1 LDFRGLAVNCPDRLV
16 ATEFAKEL
24 RHHPTVAPTT
34 ICTMPNT
41 KPVPEQPDRE
51 LRIICDVVVDAYN
64 ESERALGWYYY
75 LQNEMRLPFKAR
87 CTSSRTTS
95 PLKVGQEVEVVGQDG
110 EDNCMSEVLVMVKFG
125 KTTLSVPL
133 AQLESLSDDAD
144 TRQAVSDWHYW
155 VGRGYR
161 Y

>member
-1 LDFRGLAVNCPDRLV
+1 
-16 ATEFAKEL
+16 
-24 RHHPTVAPTT
+24 
-34 ICTMPNT
+34 
-41 KPVPEQPDRE
+41 
-51 LRIICDVVVDAYN
+51 
-64 ESERALGWYYY
+64 
-75 LQNEMRLPFKAR
+75 
-87 CTSSRTTS
+87 
-95 PLKVGQEVEVVGQDG
+95 
-110 EDNCMSEVLVMVKFG
+110 MSEVLVMVKFG